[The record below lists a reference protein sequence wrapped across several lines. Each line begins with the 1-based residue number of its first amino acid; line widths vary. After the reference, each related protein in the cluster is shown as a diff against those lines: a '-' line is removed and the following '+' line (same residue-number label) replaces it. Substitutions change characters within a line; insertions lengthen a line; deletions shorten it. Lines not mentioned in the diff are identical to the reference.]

1 MELDQLASL
10 ATRYP
15 MRPYVV
21 GGLLLLAVAAC
32 AGSPPARS
40 RGPADTI
47 SLDSLRYGLVGG
59 RESFTA
65 ESRAIPGFGGT
76 YFEPP
81 CTRVVLVTDTS
92 PAVDS
97 TVRAFYA
104 SKPEGCEGGRLR
116 VRKARYRWEELQ
128 KWFYDEMWLT
138 DLSGVTAGGI
148 SVVRNRLVIGV
159 ADTAALRAVE
169 RRLRRIAVPREA
181 ILLAVT
187 SPPRAVRGLEL
198 RVGVLDLDRRPV
210 AGVRAEVFREGECIR
225 VVTTDSTGI
234 APVDSLN
241 SGAYSV
247 RVVGP
252 RGTVPAFV
260 PLLGQAHHASI
271 VLDDERPGDRTL
283 RFVLLP
289 FEDWP
294 ETPPSP
300 YCGRGSGAPD

>member
-1 MELDQLASL
+1 
-10 ATRYP
+10 

-40 RGPADTI
+40 REPSDTI
-47 SLDSLRYGLVGG
+47 PLDSLRHAIVAG
-59 RESFTA
+59 RASFTG

-81 CTRVVLVTDTS
+81 CTRVVLVTDPG

-97 TVRAFYA
+97 AARAFYA
-104 SKPEGCEGGRLR
+104 SKPEGCQGGRLR

-128 KWFYDEMWLT
+128 RWFYDEMWLS
-138 DLSGVTAGGI
+138 DLFGLTAGGV
-148 SVVRNRLVIGV
+148 SVVRNRIVIGV

-169 RRLRRIAVPREA
+169 RRLTRIAVPREA

-187 SPPRAVRGLEL
+187 GPRPSAHGLEL

-225 VVTTDSTGI
+225 VVTTDSTGL

-241 SGAYSV
+241 SGTYSV

-252 RGTVPAFV
+252 RGTVAAFV
-260 PLLGQAHHASI
+260 PLPGQAHTASV
-271 VLDDERPGDRTL
+271 VLDGERPGDNTL

-294 ETPPSP
+294 EISPSP
-300 YCGRGSGAPD
+300 FCGRGSGARG

>member
-1 MELDQLASL
+1 
-10 ATRYP
+10 

-40 RGPADTI
+40 RKPADTMP
-47 SLDSLRYGLVGG
+47 LDSLRYGIVSG
-59 RESFTA
+59 RESFSR
-65 ESRAIPGFGGT
+65 EGRAIPGFGGT

-81 CTRVVLVTDTS
+81 CTRVVLVTNTS

-97 TVRAFYA
+97 AARAFYA
-104 SKPEGCEGGRLR
+104 SKPERCEDPRLT
-116 VRKARYRWEELQ
+116 VRRARYRWEELQ
-128 KWFYDEMWLT
+128 KWFYNEMWLS
-138 DLSGVTAGGI
+138 DLFGLTASGV
-148 SVVRNRLVIGV
+148 SVVRNRIVIGV
-159 ADTAALRAVE
+159 ADTAALRVAE
-169 RRLRRIAVPREA
+169 RRLTRTAVPREA

-187 SPPRAVRGLEL
+187 GPPTSDHGLEL

-225 VVTTDSTGI
+225 VVTTDSTGL

-241 SGAYSV
+241 SGTYSV

-252 RGTVPAFV
+252 RGTVAAFV
-260 PLLGQAHHASI
+260 PLPGQAHHASI
-271 VLDDERPGDRTL
+271 VLDGERPGDRTL

-294 ETPPSP
+294 EISPSP
-300 YCGRGSGAPD
+300 FCGRGSGTPG